1 MLMNE
6 SMGEQDEYAP
16 ADKEDGHKLN
26 GAFAQIDGHEGIVP
40 QEEEQN
46 CQRKEGF
53 GVIFFHGQKVGV
65 P

>member
-1 MLMNE
+1 MVMNE
-6 SMGEQDEYAP
+6 PMGEQDKNTP
-16 ADKEDGHKLN
+16 ADKKDCHKLN
-26 GAFAQIDGHEGIVP
+26 GAFAQIDGHKGIVP
-40 QEEEQN
+40 QQEEQN